1 MKRHVVWL
9 AILAVLGSGFVGC
22 GPGTEVPEVPAGET
36 AEPPASEEVSS
47 EDRPVEAFARNC
59 KTTCSGFTA
68 SGGTCN
74 VVGFGATTF
83 LGGCKKACRFARQDA
98 DAKAA
103 SYGCQLAQC
112 SDACN

>member
-1 MKRHVVWL
+1 MKQYVIGL
-9 AILAVLGSGFVGC
+9 LILAVLGVGGASC
-22 GPGTEVPEVPAGET
+22 GPGSEVPETPPGET
-36 AEPPASEEVSS
+36 SEPLPPDETSS
-47 EDRPVEAFARNC
+47 EDGTVEQFARNC
-59 KTTCSGFTA
+59 KTTCSGITA
-68 SGGTCN
+68 SGGTCG

-103 SYGCQLAQC
+103 SYGCQLTQC